1 MEPSDRVLVLNAGY
15 EPLHRVTLKHSI
27 RMLVRGVA
35 EIVHVPDQTQ
45 NARARVGSEG
55 FVLDLLDRCAGG
67 TAVPAAPRKA
77 LNAVTA
83 AAPTAAVRPRR
94 PTTCCPNPV
103 AAVRPDASSNAQKW
117 LRSPRVTVRTA
128 AIRHRFTNS

>member
-15 EPLHRVTLKHSI
+15 EPLHRVTLQHSI
-27 RMLVRGVA
+27 RMLVRSVA

-55 FVLDLLDRCAGG
+55 FVLDLLGRCAGG

-94 PTTCCPNPV
+94 STTSCPNPM
-103 AAVRPDASSNAQKW
+103 AAVRPDASSSAQKW
-117 LRSPRVTVRTA
+117 LHSPRLLYRPRQKTPSSNPR
-128 AIRHRFTNS
+128 

>member
-77 LNAVTA
+77 LDAVTA
-83 AAPTAAVRPRR
+83 AAPYCGGPAQTVDHVLPKSRGGGSTGCFFQRSEVASQPAA
-94 PTTCCPNPV
+94 
-103 AAVRPDASSNAQKW
+103 
-117 LRSPRVTVRTA
+117 
-128 AIRHRFTNS
+128 